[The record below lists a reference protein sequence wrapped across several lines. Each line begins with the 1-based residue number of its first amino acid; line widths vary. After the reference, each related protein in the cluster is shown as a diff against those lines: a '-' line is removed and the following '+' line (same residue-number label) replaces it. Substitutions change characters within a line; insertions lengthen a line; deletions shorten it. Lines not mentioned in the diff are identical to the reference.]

1 MEENY
6 LRLHSDNPYKTG
18 IIIKYDNRY
27 IKYIIS
33 YGHSDKTIKNIYVT
47 DEEEFNKYGKKYGY
61 DCDTHV
67 VYEIVNNYDPK
78 LDNISYLLSRLKI
91 ECNLK
96 IVIEQKLTGIF
107 HWFKNMIIKWETHM

>member
-6 LRLHSDNPYKTG
+6 LRLNNDNPYKTG
-18 IIIKYDNRY
+18 IIIKYDNIY

-33 YGHSDKTIKNIYVT
+33 YGHSDKTIKNIVVT
-47 DEEEFNKYGKKYGY
+47 DEEEFNKYGKKYSY
-61 DCDTHV
+61 DSETHV

-78 LDNISYLLSRLKI
+78 LDKIDYLLSRLKI

-96 IVIEQKLTGIF
+96 IVIEKKLTGILN
-107 HWFKNMIIKWETHM
+107 WFKNMIIKWETTM